1 MKIGDIIALAKAGY
15 KKKDIEDLL
24 AVDTEEKKEEP
35 DSKEEPEPEKK
46 KEEQEPKE
54 DPNPEEKKEDPDPEE
69 KKEDPEPDYKK
80 LFEESQ
86 AKIKKLQEKNRKDPS
101 KATTPKTA
109 DEIALEHVNQLFRG
123 V

>member
-54 DPNPEEKKEDPDPEE
+54 DPNPEEKKEDP
-69 KKEDPEPDYKK
+69 EPDYKK

-101 KATTPKTA
+101 KATTPKTS
-109 DEIALEHVNQLFRG
+109 DEIALEHVNQLFKG

>member
-1 MKIGDIIALAKAGY
+1 MKIGDVIALAKAGY

-24 AVDTEEKKEEP
+24 VVDTEEKKEEP
-35 DSKEEPEPEKK
+35 DSKEEEP
-46 KEEQEPKE
+46 EPKE
-54 DPNPEEKKEDPDPEE
+54 KKEDLDSEKDKEPEEKKEESI
-69 KKEDPEPDYKK
+69 PDYKK

-86 AKIKKLQEKNRKDPS
+86 AKIKKLQEKNRKDPA

-109 DEIALEHVNQLFRG
+109 DEIALEHVNQLFKG

>member
-1 MKIGDIIALAKAGY
+1 MKIGDVISLAKAGY

-24 AVDTEEKKEEP
+24 ALDTKEPEPEEKKEEP
-35 DSKEEPEPEKK
+35 
-46 KEEQEPKE
+46 EPKE
-54 DPNPEEKKEDPDPEE
+54 KKEDPEPEEKKEDPA
-69 KKEDPEPDYKK
+69 PDYKK

-101 KATTPKTA
+101 KAATPKTA
-109 DEIALEHVNQLFRG
+109 DEIALEHVNQLFKG